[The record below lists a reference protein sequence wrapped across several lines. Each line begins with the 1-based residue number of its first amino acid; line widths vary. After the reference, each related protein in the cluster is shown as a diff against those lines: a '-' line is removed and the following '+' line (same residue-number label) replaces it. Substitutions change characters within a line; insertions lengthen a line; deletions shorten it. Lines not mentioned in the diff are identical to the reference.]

1 MSIDNEQHQKTLI
14 TKVKDLE
21 AQLKIAR
28 DYQTVF
34 EAEKEL
40 FSSLMGMLP
49 SLQTSGFPAMGKLL
63 DNWIAIAESA
73 ENAKILQLTLHQ
85 TMKIAT
91 EAVKADSGSLFI
103 FNHQQEICYSIN
115 LTNNCQLTATQNPEN
130 IDLDEGLTA
139 WVKNNHKTG
148 LIKDTQNDQRWHN
161 VPPQSS
167 SIRSVLSFPLFTEE
181 ELFAIITLNHSQ
193 VDYFQPEM
201 VQLIELTAQT
211 ITFII
216 EIAAIKIEKATSQ
229 IQKKLLE
236 NLVEVA
242 RSPVKKDLLKQT
254 ISQILDLAVDIT
266 HAQKGSMFL
275 LERNGEKV
283 VDAILSRRE
292 LPPDVR
298 AKLIGM
304 VFKEGF
310 AGWIIRNKEAG
321 LIIDIE
327 NDHRWTKLA
336 NDNTNTRSAIGVP
349 ITRGN
354 YILGVIILEH
364 SEVNHFSEETLSLMQ
379 VTADQMALVIE
390 NAYLYY
396 EVQQYASTLDEELQ
410 KGREMQRDFLP
421 TKIIQ
426 PKNWEIEAFLNPA
439 KQLSGDFYDVFPIG
453 NYVGL
458 VIADVCDKGVGSAMF
473 MALMRSL
480 LRIFARKIQTR
491 QFGADYSA
499 QTDFIAIGDHEIDL
513 AQIAPLEAIKFTNN
527 YVAENHGNTSMFATI
542 FFGVLNPNNGVLT
555 YINGGHEPILI
566 LNQFGIKKQLD
577 STGAAV
583 GMMSNMKFTIEQT
596 TLEPGDILFGYTDG
610 VTDGKNPE
618 GKLFGKKQLIEL
630 IQQQPFNSA
639 ADLLNTVKDNLLAY
653 IDDAPQ
659 FDDITLLSVRRKIDN
674 IAE

>member
-1 MSIDNEQHQKTLI
+1 MSIDNEQHQKNLM
-14 TKVKDLE
+14 TKVNDLE
-21 AQLKIAR
+21 AQLKTAR

-40 FSSLMGMLP
+40 FNSLMGMLP
-49 SLQTSGFPAMGKLL
+49 SLQTTGFPAKGKLL

-73 ENAKILQLTLHQ
+73 ENAKVLQLTLHQ

-91 EAVKADSGSLFI
+91 EAVKADISSLFI
-103 FNHQQEICYSIN
+103 FNHQQKICYSVN
-115 LTNNCQLTATQNPEN
+115 LNNSCQLTAAQNPDN
-130 IDLDEGLTA
+130 INLDEGLTA
-139 WVKNNHKTG
+139 WMKKNQTVA
-148 LIKDTQNDQRWHN
+148 LIKDTQNDERWYN
-161 VPPQSS
+161 IPPQSS
-167 SIRSVLSFPLFTEE
+167 PISSVLSLPLFAEK
-181 ELFAIITLNHSQ
+181 ELLGIITLYHHE
-193 VDYFQPEM
+193 VDYFQSEM

-216 EIAAIKIEKATSQ
+216 EIAAVKIEKATSE

-242 RSPVKKDLLKQT
+242 RSPIKKDLLKQT

-266 HAQKGSMFL
+266 HAEKGSMFL
-275 LERNGEKV
+275 LERGGEKV

-304 VFKEGF
+304 VFKDGF
-310 AGWIIRNKEAG
+310 AGWIIRNREAG

-327 NDHRWTKLA
+327 EDCRWTKLA

-349 ITRGN
+349 IKRGD

-364 SEVNHFSEETLSLMQ
+364 CEVNHFSGETLSLMQ

-421 TKIIQ
+421 TNIIQ

-439 KQLSGDFYDVFPIG
+439 KELSGDFYDIFPIG

-491 QFGADYSA
+491 KFEDDYSA
-499 QTDFIAIGDHEIDL
+499 QTDFIAIGGQEIDL
-513 AQIAPLEAIKFTNN
+513 AQIAPLEAIKLTNN
-527 YVAENHGNTSMFATI
+527 YVADNHENTNMFATI

-555 YINGGHEPILI
+555 YINGGHEPVLI
-566 LNQFGIKKQLD
+566 LNQFGIKKKLD

-596 TLEPGDILFGYTDG
+596 ILEKGDILFGYTDG

-618 GKLFGKKQLIEL
+618 GKLFGKKKLMEL
-630 IQQQPFNSA
+630 IQQKPFNSA
-639 ADLLNTVKDNLLAY
+639 ADLLNTVKDHLLAY

-659 FDDITLLSVRRKIDN
+659 FDDITLLSVRRKTDN

>member
-1 MSIDNEQHQKTLI
+1 MSIDNEQNHKKLM
-14 TKVKDLE
+14 TKVNDLE

-40 FSSLMGMLP
+40 FNSLMGMLP
-49 SLQTSGFPAMGKLL
+49 SLQTTGFPAKGKLL

-73 ENAKILQLTLHQ
+73 ENAKVLQLTLHQ

-91 EAVKADSGSLFI
+91 EALKADSSSLFI
-103 FNHQQEICYSIN
+103 FNHQQKICYSVN
-115 LTNNCQLTATQNPEN
+115 LSNACQLTATQNPDN
-130 IDLDEGLTA
+130 ISLDDGLVA
-139 WVKNNHKTG
+139 WMKKNQTVA
-148 LIKDTQNDQRWHN
+148 LIKDTQNDERWYN
-161 VPPQSS
+161 IPPQSS
-167 SIRSVLSFPLFTEE
+167 SINSVLSVPLCTEK
-181 ELFAIITLNHSQ
+181 ELLGIITLYHHE
-193 VDYFQPEM
+193 VDYFQSEM

-216 EIAAIKIEKATSQ
+216 EIAAVKIEKATSE

-242 RSPVKKDLLKQT
+242 RSPIKKNLLKQT

-266 HAQKGSMFL
+266 HAEKGSMFL
-275 LERNGEKV
+275 LERRGEKV
-283 VDAILSRRE
+283 VDAILSRPE

-298 AKLIGM
+298 AKLIGT

-310 AGWIIRNKEAG
+310 AGWIIRNQEAG
-321 LIIDIE
+321 LILDIE
-327 NDHRWTKLA
+327 NDCRWTKLA

-349 ITRGN
+349 IKRGD

-364 SEVNHFSEETLSLMQ
+364 FEVNHFSEETLSLMQ

-421 TKIIQ
+421 TTIIQ

-439 KQLSGDFYDVFPIG
+439 KELSGDFYDIFPIG

-480 LRIFARKIQTR
+480 LRIFAQKIQPTK
-491 QFGADYSA
+491 FDDNYSKP
-499 QTDFIAIGDHEIDL
+499 TDFIAIGGQEIDL
-513 AQIAPLEAIKFTNN
+513 AQIIPLEAIKLTNN
-527 YVAENHGNTSMFATI
+527 YVANNHGNTNMFATI
-542 FFGVLNPNNGVLT
+542 FFGVLNPHNGVLT
-555 YINGGHEPILI
+555 YINGGHEPVLI
-566 LNQFGIKKQLD
+566 LNQFGIKKKLD

-583 GMMSNMKFTIEQT
+583 GMMSHMKFTIEQT
-596 TLEPGDILFGYTDG
+596 ILEKGDILFGYTDG

-618 GKLFGKKQLIEL
+618 GKLFGKKKLLEL
-630 IQQQPFNSA
+630 IQKKPFNSA
-639 ADLLNTVKDNLLAY
+639 ADLLNTVKNSLLAY

-659 FDDITLLSVRRKIDN
+659 FDDITLLSVRRKTDN
-674 IAE
+674 IAK

>member
-1 MSIDNEQHQKTLI
+1 MSINNEPERKKLVTR
-14 TKVKDLE
+14 VNELE

-40 FSSLMGMLP
+40 FNSLMGMLP
-49 SLQTSGFPAMGKLL
+49 SLQTTGFPAMGKLL

-91 EAVKADSGSLFI
+91 EAVKADSSSLFI
-103 FNHQQEICYSIN
+103 FNHQQEICYSVN
-115 LTNNCQLTATQNPEN
+115 LTNNCQLTATHNPETIN
-130 IDLDEGLTA
+130 LDEGLTA
-139 WVKNNHKTG
+139 WVKKNHQVG
-148 LIKDTQNDQRWHN
+148 LVKDTKNDERWYN
-161 VPPQSS
+161 LPPRLSP
-167 SIRSVLSFPLFTEE
+167 IRSVLSFPLFAEE
-181 ELFAIITLNHSQ
+181 KLFAIITLNHSD

-201 VQLIELTAQT
+201 VQLIELAAQT

-216 EIAAIKIEKATSQ
+216 EIAAIKIEKATSE

-242 RSPVKKDLLKQT
+242 RSPIKKDLLKQT

-266 HAQKGSMFL
+266 HAEKGSMFL
-275 LERNGEKV
+275 LERGGEKV

-292 LPPDVR
+292 LSPDVR

-304 VFKEGF
+304 VFKDGF

-321 LIIDIE
+321 LIIDTE

-336 NDNTNTRSAIGVP
+336 NDNSNTRSAIGVP

-364 SEVNHFSEETLSLMQ
+364 SEVNHFSCETLSLMQ

-396 EVQQYASTLDEELQ
+396 EVQLYATTLDEELQ

-421 TKIIQ
+421 TRIIQ

-439 KQLSGDFYDVFPIG
+439 KELSGDFYDVFPIG

-480 LRIFARKIQTR
+480 LRIFARKIQPHT
-491 QFGADYSA
+491 FSGDSFA
-499 QTDFIAIGDHEIDL
+499 QTDFISIGDHEIDL
-513 AQIAPLEAIKFTNN
+513 AQIAPLEAIKLTNN
-527 YVAENHGNTSMFATI
+527 YVADNHGNTNMFATI
-542 FFGVLNPNNGVLT
+542 FFGVLNPNNGVLN
-555 YINGGHEPILI
+555 YINAGHEPILI
-566 LNQFGIKKQLD
+566 LNQFGIKKELD

-583 GMMSNMKFTIEQT
+583 GMMPNMKFIIEQT
-596 TLEPGDILFGYTDG
+596 ILEPGDILLGYTDG

-618 GKLFGKKQLIEL
+618 GKLFGKKKLVEL
-630 IQQQPFNSA
+630 IQQKPFNSA
-639 ADLLNTVKDNLLAY
+639 ADLLNTVKDNLLAH
-653 IDDAPQ
+653 IHDAPQ
-659 FDDITLLSVRRKIDN
+659 FDDITLLSVRRKDKG
-674 IAE
+674 